1 MVKKV
6 QEVSNR
12 DAKSHSKSRIIR
24 WPEVH
29 ERVGYCRTNIYYL
42 IQSGDFP
49 SPIKLGSRAVGWLE
63 SDVDN
68 WIESRI
74 EQSRRGGEIRAFAN
88 E

>member
-1 MVKKV
+1 M
-6 QEVSNR
+6 
-12 DAKSHSKSRIIR
+12 DAKTHSKSRIIR

-49 SPIKLGSRAVGWLE
+49 VPIKLGSRAIGWLE
-63 SDVDN
+63 SDIEK

-74 EQSRRGGEIRAFAN
+74 ELSENGGEI
-88 E
+88 

>member
-1 MVKKV
+1 MFNKI
-6 QEVSNR
+6 QEVSNM

-42 IQSGDFP
+42 IQSGDFL

-63 SDVDN
+63 SDVEN

-74 EQSRRGGEIRAFAN
+74 EQSRSGGEI
-88 E
+88 

>member
-1 MVKKV
+1 MFNKI
-6 QEVSNR
+6 QEVSNM
-12 DAKSHSKSRIIR
+12 DAKFHSKSRIIR

-49 SPIKLGSRAVGWLE
+49 APIKLGSRAVGWLE
-63 SDVDN
+63 SDIEN

-74 EQSRRGGEIRAFAN
+74 EQSQNGGEM
-88 E
+88 

>member
-1 MVKKV
+1 M
-6 QEVSNR
+6 
-12 DAKSHSKSRIIR
+12 DAKSRCKSRIIR

-49 SPIKLGSRAVGWLE
+49 APIKLGSRAVGWLE
-63 SDVDN
+63 SDIEN

-74 EQSRRGGEIRAFAN
+74 EQSQNGGEI
-88 E
+88 

>member
-1 MVKKV
+1 MSKLRSMFNKIH
-6 QEVSNR
+6 EVSNM
-12 DAKSHSKSRIIR
+12 DSKSHSKSRIIR

-49 SPIKLGSRAVGWLE
+49 APIKLGPRAVGWLE
-63 SDVDN
+63 SDVEN

-74 EQSRRGGEIRAFAN
+74 EQSRSGGEI
-88 E
+88 

>member
-1 MVKKV
+1 MSKLAYMFNKIH
-6 QEVSNR
+6 EVSNM

-49 SPIKLGSRAVGWLE
+49 APIKLGRRAVGWLE
-63 SDVDN
+63 SDIEN
-68 WIESRI
+68 WIDSRI
-74 EQSRRGGEIRAFAN
+74 EQSQNGGEI
-88 E
+88 

>member
-1 MVKKV
+1 MFNKIH
-6 QEVSNR
+6 EVSNM
-12 DAKSHSKSRIIR
+12 DAKSRCKSRIIR

-49 SPIKLGSRAVGWLE
+49 APIKLGSRAVGWLE
-63 SDVDN
+63 SDIEN

-74 EQSRRGGEIRAFAN
+74 EQSQNGGEI
-88 E
+88 

>member
-1 MVKKV
+1 MFNKIH
-6 QEVSNR
+6 EVSNM
-12 DAKSHSKSRIIR
+12 DAKSLSKSRIIR

-63 SDVDN
+63 SDVEN

-74 EQSRRGGEIRAFAN
+74 EQSRSGGEI
-88 E
+88 

>member
-1 MVKKV
+1 M
-6 QEVSNR
+6 

-42 IQSGDFP
+42 IQSGDL
-49 SPIKLGSRAVGWLE
+49 SAPIKLGSRAVVWLE
-63 SDVDN
+63 SDGES

-74 EQSRRGGEIRAFAN
+74 EQSRSGGEI
-88 E
+88 

>member
-1 MVKKV
+1 MIDYGAMFNKIH
-6 QEVSNR
+6 EVSNM
-12 DAKSHSKSRIIR
+12 DDKSHSKSRIIR

-29 ERVGYCRTNIYYL
+29 ERVGYCRSNIYYL

-63 SDVDN
+63 SDVEN

-74 EQSRRGGEIRAFAN
+74 EQSRSGGEI
-88 E
+88 

>member
-1 MVKKV
+1 M
-6 QEVSNR
+6 

-63 SDVDN
+63 SDIEN
-68 WIESRI
+68 WINSRI
-74 EQSRRGGEIRAFAN
+74 EQSRSGGEI
-88 E
+88 